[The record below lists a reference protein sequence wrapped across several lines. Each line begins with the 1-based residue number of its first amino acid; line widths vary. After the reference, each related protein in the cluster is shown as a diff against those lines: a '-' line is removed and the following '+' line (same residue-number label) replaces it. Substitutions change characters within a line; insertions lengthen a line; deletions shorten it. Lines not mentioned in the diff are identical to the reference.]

1 MKEFLKYV
9 LATIVGIILSSIVI
23 FILFIGVISIIVA
36 SQEKTIDVKTNS
48 ILVLKLDKQIIDRK
62 PSMQFD
68 LGTLSKMDKIG
79 LNEILACIDK
89 AKEDPNIK
97 GIHLDLSII
106 PTGIATVEEIRNAL
120 LDFRKSGKFVTV
132 YSEMLSQKAYFLA
145 TAADEIFLNPVG
157 FFE

>member
-68 LGTLSKMDKIG
+68 IGTLSKMDKIG
-79 LNEILACIDK
+79 LNEI
-89 AKEDPNIK
+89 
-97 GIHLDLSII
+97 GMH
-106 PTGIATVEEIRNAL
+106 
-120 LDFRKSGKFVTV
+120 
-132 YSEMLSQKAYFLA
+132 
-145 TAADEIFLNPVG
+145 
-157 FFE
+157 